1 MLCGVH
7 MFHPVNGRYG
17 FDALPKPEVDISI
30 PSYDILKDMLIRE
43 DELRLS
49 EKFQNL
55 FADPG
60 NNAIHVAE
68 LVQQQVA
75 DEFGYKGEDAPKI
88 IDVLRAVI
96 SFYPEKKDEITKIP
110 HYLKFN
116 RSARGSFEIGDPI
129 KDVRLAKLNGE
140 ETSLFKYMEGTKYP
154 SKPFLICTGSYSW
167 LPFCAYVDD
176 MHALL
181 SKFSRIVNFLVIY
194 IAEAHAIDEWP
205 VGDPLKIMQPIST
218 IERVGI
224 ASKFKKDYNFLLP
237 MLVDTVQNEF
247 EQTYSAWPI
256 RFYVI
261 HEDKI
266 VFKAN
271 PDALNT
277 YDSIPPQVDAI
288 LTKFQNNGCFEELF

>member
-1 MLCGVH
+1 
-7 MFHPVNGRYG
+7 
-17 FDALPKPEVDISI
+17 
-30 PSYDILKDMLIRE
+30 
-43 DELRLS
+43 
-49 EKFQNL
+49 
-55 FADPG
+55 
-60 NNAIHVAE
+60 
-68 LVQQQVA
+68 
-75 DEFGYKGEDAPKI
+75 
-88 IDVLRAVI
+88 
-96 SFYPEKKDEITKIP
+96 
-110 HYLKFN
+110 
-116 RSARGSFEIGDPI
+116 
-129 KDVRLAKLNGE
+129 
-140 ETSLFKYMEGTKYP
+140 
-154 SKPFLICTGSYSW
+154 
-167 LPFCAYVDD
+167 